1 MLRQYELV
9 ERVKRYDPDADEAMI
24 NRAYVFSVQKH
35 GSQKRASGDPYFS
48 HPIEVAGILTDFNL
62 DDQTI
67 VTALLHDTIEDT
79 LVTYDEIESAFGPD
93 VARMVDGVT
102 KLSKIEAMSENE
114 RAAENLRKFLLA
126 MSDDIRVLLVKL
138 ADRLHNMRTLHFIK
152 NEGKRR
158 RIARET
164 MDIYAPLAE
173 RIGMYDFMREMQ
185 LLAFREI
192 EPEAYG
198 SITRRLEQ
206 LKEGGHDKVDRI
218 GAELQLLL
226 GSNNL
231 PVTVSG
237 REKHPYSIW
246 KKMQERHIS
255 FEQLTDVMAFRVI
268 TDSVE
273 DCYRALGVIHGTFKM
288 VPGRFKDYISTPKR
302 NGYRSIHTTVVHQ
315 DNARI
320 EVQIRSREMHH
331 DAELGVA
338 AHWAYKQR
346 SVAAGEEKAPW
357 LRDLVEILEQS
368 QDADELLEHTRMAM
382 YQDRIF
388 AFSPKGELHQLPKGS
403 TPVDFA
409 YAVHTSL
416 GNQTVGAKVN
426 GRVVPLRTSLDNGDQ
441 VEILK
446 SEGQE
451 PQPGWLTFA
460 ITGKARAAIRRFIR
474 QKQRG
479 EEVKL
484 GEKLYEEIVGRFPP
498 DLASELGD
506 KALNAALKR
515 LKLDDRAALMAAIA
529 THRVLDSE
537 VMEALVPGS
546 TSAEGM
552 EEAHPRQHAP
562 VSIRGLTPGIAYNLG
577 ECCHPVPGDRI
588 VGLRRTGEPIE
599 VHTIDCRTLEAG
611 QDADWVDLNWDSR
624 SKGGTARLQVI
635 VKNQPGALAAVANVF
650 GATKANILNL
660 QLVNRE
666 GPFHTDV
673 IDLEVADAQHLMR
686 ILSALRALDIVV
698 QADRV

>member
-9 ERVKRYDPDADEAMI
+9 ERVKRYDPNADEAMI

-48 HPIEVAGILTDFNL
+48 HPIEVAGILTDFYL

-79 LVTYDEIESAFGPD
+79 LVTYEEIEAAFGKD

-152 NEGKRR
+152 NDAKRR
-158 RIARET
+158 RIAKET

-185 LLAFREI
+185 LLSFREL
-192 EPEAYG
+192 EPEAYA
-198 SITRRLEQ
+198 SITKRLEQ

-226 GSNNL
+226 GSQNL

-268 TDSVE
+268 TQTDD
-273 DCYRALGVIHGTFKM
+273 DCYRALGVIHRTYKM

-302 NGYRSIHTTVVHQ
+302 NGYRSLHTTVIHQ

-320 EVQIRSREMHH
+320 EVQLRSRDMHSH
-331 DAELGVA
+331 AELGLA
-338 AHWAYKQR
+338 AHWAYKQKGD
-346 SVAAGEEKAPW
+346 ATDQNAPW

-388 AFSPKGELHQLPKGS
+388 AFSPKGELHQLPKGA
-403 TPVDFA
+403 TTVDFA

-426 GRVVPLRTSLDNGDQ
+426 GRVVPLRTPLENGDQ

-446 SEGQE
+446 SGGQE
-451 PQPGWLTFA
+451 PQAGWLAFA
-460 ITGKARAAIRRFIR
+460 TTGKARAAIRRYIR

-479 EEVKL
+479 EEIAL
-484 GEKLYEEIVGRFPP
+484 GEKLYAEIVGRFSH

-506 KALNAALKR
+506 KALGAAIKR
-515 LKLDDRAALMAAIA
+515 LKLDDRAALMVAIA
-529 THRVLDSE
+529 THRLLDAE

-546 TSAEGM
+546 TIGEGM
-552 EEAHPRQHAP
+552 AEAHPRQHAP
-562 VSIRGLTPGIAYNLG
+562 ISIRGLTPGIAYTLSD
-577 ECCHPVPGDRI
+577 CCHPVPGDRI
-588 VGLRRTGEPIE
+588 VGLRRTGEPID
-599 VHTIDCRTLEAG
+599 VHTIDCKTLEAG
-611 QDADWVDLNWDSR
+611 QDADWVDLSWDSK

-635 VKNQPGALAAVANVF
+635 VKNQPGALAAVTNVF

-666 GPFHTDV
+666 GPFHTDI

-686 ILSALRALDIVV
+686 ILSALRALDTVV